1 MKGVGLSGAFAAL
14 KERGFAPKRA
24 ATVMAAHDR
33 LYLEKATY
41 ARTIPIPTLGVGTTE
56 FDITPERTRA
66 LYDSGYQ
73 AACGFLD
80 HWDFAAYIE
89 EFRRGKEHSRRQ
101 DLIATLRSPDQ

>member
-1 MKGVGLSGAFAAL
+1 M
-14 KERGFAPKRA
+14 
-24 ATVMAAHDR
+24 MAAHDR

-56 FDITPERTRA
+56 FDIIPERARA

-73 AACGFLD
+73 AAMTFLD
-80 HWDFAAYIE
+80 HWDFAAYVE

-101 DLIATLRSPDQ
+101 DLLASMRRHEE